1 MEKTIVLRLDG
12 ENQSWP
18 VSDSPMDSACYE
30 IPTKHGVLRS
40 IIAAA
45 QGRDPRADIS
55 DLMRAITFGVA
66 VVQIGYMVDSVEFIG
81 SVQGP
86 ETCISVPAITD
97 GIFYVGLSCEEDLA
111 EELLHKLQ
119 HPKNP
124 LSYGRDVCPV
134 AEGALAAYLSDNP
147 LEQALIKAAC
157 NDPARR
163 VHVEIEVD
171 DTVEV
176 KRHPRKANT

>member
-1 MEKTIVLRLDG
+1 MEKAIVLRLDG

-45 QGRDPRADIS
+45 QGRDPGADIS

-81 SVQGP
+81 PVHGP
-86 ETCISVPAITD
+86 ENCISVPVITD
-97 GIFYVGLSCEEDLA
+97 GIFYVGLSCEMVLA
-111 EELLHKLQ
+111 EELLLQLQ

-124 LSYGRDVCPV
+124 LSYGRKVFPV
-134 AEGALAAYLSDNP
+134 AEGALAAYLSDDP

-163 VHVEIEVD
+163 IRVEVEVDNAVEI
-171 DTVEV
+171 
-176 KRHPRKANT
+176 KHHPHKD